1 MMVNSFEKG
10 LDEMAKIPDLEP
22 KILADLYKSMKN
34 ELYIKTPV
42 KPREKPNI
50 PDPNERPMKFPDE
63 NKWVWDLIEDV
74 REKITASLTPLH
86 EYIKTFDKFKDVL
99 KMNPDDF
106 VRNIEMEENPWEIE

>member
-1 MMVNSFEKG
+1 MVNSFEKG

-42 KPREKPNI
+42 KPREKPSI

-74 REKITASLTPLH
+74 REKVTHSLDPLH